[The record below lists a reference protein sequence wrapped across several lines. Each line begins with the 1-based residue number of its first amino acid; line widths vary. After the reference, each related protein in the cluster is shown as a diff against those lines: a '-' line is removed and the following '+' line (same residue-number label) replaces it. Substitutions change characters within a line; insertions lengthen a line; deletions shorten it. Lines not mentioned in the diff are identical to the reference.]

1 MLDKNDKKEIKS
13 IVTEVV
19 GTALEQVVLPRIQ
32 DVDDKVDKGF
42 KEVREDIKTMKE
54 DIKITKEDIS
64 DLHATTNRIET
75 LVRSEVKYVDDL
87 SGRVVKLEKKPV

>member
-42 KEVREDIKTMKE
+42 KEVKEEIKSM
-54 DIKITKEDIS
+54 KEDIS
-64 DLHATTNRIET
+64 DLHTTTNRIET
-75 LVRSEVKYVDDL
+75 LVRSEVKYVDEL
-87 SGRVVKLEKKPV
+87 STRVTKLEKKPA

>member
-19 GTALEQVVLPRIQ
+19 GNALEGIVLPEIQ
-32 DVDDKVDKGF
+32 GI
-42 KEVREDIKTMKE
+42 KEEVGSVKKDIKSVKE
-54 DIKITKEDIS
+54 NIKSMKEDIS

-87 SGRVVKLEKKPV
+87 SVRVVKLEKKPA